1 MQIIQGMSV
10 YIFYIFY
17 SILKS
22 AVNSFLLQTHQLFIV
37 SRKAKL
43 NLIFHF

>member
-10 YIFYIFY
+10 YNFYIFY

-22 AVNSFLLQTHQLFIV
+22 AVNSFLLQTHQLFLV
-37 SRKAKL
+37 LMKAKL
-43 NLIFHF
+43 NLIYHF